1 MDALALRDLVAAR
14 SSRFVAALEQMVN
27 IDCGSFSP
35 DGVDRIAELCETMF
49 RASGWAVERCVSQP
63 AVDGSRLG
71 DTVVGTLDG
80 SGGTR
85 VLLLGHMD
93 TVFDDGTASDRPFTV
108 RGRRA
113 FGPGVSD
120 MKGGLLAGFFAV
132 DALREAGFDSFGR
145 ITYVCNPDEEIGS
158 PSSTEL
164 IRRLAKEHDA
174 ALVLE
179 CAREN
184 GDVVSARKGVTDYR
198 IQIRG
203 RAAHAGVEPEKGRSA
218 VIEAAHKAV
227 AIAALHGRWP
237 GVSCNV
243 GVLRGGTRTNVV
255 AEEAELEVD
264 LRAPELGTLEA
275 AEREIERICAAPT
288 IDGVTVSVESDGWHR
303 PMERTAASTRLVDA
317 AAEVARELGFAIR
330 DTATGGASDG
340 NTTSAA
346 GCPTLD
352 GLGPI
357 GGGAHSPDE
366 WLDLDSVV
374 PRTTLLAAVIT
385 RL

>member
-14 SSRFVAALEQMVN
+14 RDAFVDALERMVN

-35 DGVDRIAELCETMF
+35 EGVDRIGDICATMF
-49 RASGWAVERCVSQP
+49 QASGWMAERIPQRGP
-63 AVDGSRLG
+63 VDGPRLG
-71 DTVVGTLDG
+71 DTVVGTLEG
-80 SGGTR
+80 AGGPR

-93 TVFDDGTASDRPFTV
+93 TVFDDGVAAERPFTV
-108 RGRRA
+108 RDGRA

-132 DALREAGFDSFGR
+132 EALRDAGFDAFER

-158 PSSTEL
+158 PSSNDL
-164 IRRLAKEHDA
+164 IRRLAIEHDA

-179 CAREN
+179 CARAN
-184 GDVVSARKGVTDYR
+184 GDVVSARKGITDYR
-198 IQIRG
+198 IRIRG

-218 VIEAAHKAV
+218 VIEAAHKAI
-227 AIAALHGRWP
+227 AIASVHGRWP

-255 AEEAELEVD
+255 AEEATLEVD
-264 LRAPELGTLEA
+264 LRSPELGTLEA
-275 AEREIERICAAPT
+275 AEREIERICAEPT
-288 IDGVTVSVESDGWHR
+288 LEGVTITVGSDGWHR
-303 PMERTAASTRLVDA
+303 PMEKTPASQRLVD
-317 AAEVARELGFAIR
+317 VAVAVAGELGFTLA
-330 DTATGGASDG
+330 DAATGGASDG

-357 GGGAHSPDE
+357 GGGAHAPDE
-366 WLDLDSVV
+366 WLDLESIV
-374 PRTTLLAAVIT
+374 PRTALLAGIVA

>member
-1 MDALALRDLVAAR
+1 MDALAIRDLVAAR
-14 SSRFVAALEQMVN
+14 RGPFIASLERMVN
-27 IDCGSFSP
+27 IDCGSFGRA
-35 DGVDRIAELCETMF
+35 GVDRIADRCEAMF
-49 RASGWAVERCVSQP
+49 RSSGWTVERSTP
-63 AVDGSRLG
+63 LPDAEGIRLG
-71 DTVVGTLDG
+71 DTVVGTIEG
-80 SGGTR
+80 TGGPR

-93 TVFDDGTASDRPFTV
+93 TVFDDGVASERPFTV
-108 RGRRA
+108 REDRA

-132 DALREAGFDSFGR
+132 DALREAGFDGFER

-158 PSSTEL
+158 PTSKDL
-164 IRRLAKEHDA
+164 IRQLAAEHDA

-179 CAREN
+179 CARAN
-184 GDVVSARKGVTDYR
+184 GDIVSARKGVTDYR
-198 IQIRG
+198 IRIRG

-218 VIEAAHKAV
+218 VIEAAHKAIE
-227 AIAALHGRWP
+227 IAGVHGRWP

-255 AEEAELEVD
+255 AEEAVLEVD
-264 LRAPELGTLEA
+264 LRAPSLETLER
-275 AEREIERICAAPT
+275 AEREIERICAEPT
-288 IDGVTVSVESDGWHR
+288 LEGVTVSVEAHGWHR
-303 PMERTAASTRLVDA
+303 PMEKTPASQRLVD
-317 AAEVARELGFAIR
+317 VAVAVAGELGFDLR
-330 DTATGGASDG
+330 DAATGGASDG

-357 GGGAHSPDE
+357 GGGDHGPDE
-366 WLDLDSVV
+366 WLDLASIV
-374 PRTTLLAAVIT
+374 PRTALLAGVIA

>member
-1 MDALALRDLVAAR
+1 MDALAFRDLVAAR
-14 SSRFVAALEQMVN
+14 RGEFVDALEHMVN

-35 DGVDRIAELCETMF
+35 VGVDRIGDLCATMF
-49 RASGWAVERCVSQP
+49 RASGWMVERIPQGE
-63 AVDGSRLG
+63 AGDGPRLG
-71 DTVVGTLDG
+71 DTLVGTVEG
-80 SGGTR
+80 AGGPR

-93 TVFDDGTASDRPFTV
+93 TVFDDGVAAERPFTV
-108 RGRRA
+108 RDGRA

-132 DALREAGFDSFGR
+132 DALRGAGFDAFER

-158 PSSTEL
+158 PSSNDL
-164 IRRLAKEHDA
+164 IRRLASDHDA

-179 CAREN
+179 CARAN
-184 GDVVSARKGVTDYR
+184 GDLVSARKGITDYR
-198 IQIRG
+198 IRIRG

-218 VIEAAHKAV
+218 VIEAAHKAI
-227 AIAALHGRWP
+227 AIASVHGRWP

-255 AEEAELEVD
+255 AEEATLEVD
-264 LRAPELGTLEA
+264 LRSPELGTLEA
-275 AEREIERICAAPT
+275 AEREIERICSKPT
-288 IDGVTVSVESDGWHR
+288 LEGVTITVGSDGWHR
-303 PMERTAASTRLVDA
+303 PMEKTAASQRLVD
-317 AAEVARELGFAIR
+317 VAVAVAGELGFGLA
-330 DTATGGASDG
+330 DTSTGGASDG

-357 GGGAHSPDE
+357 GGGAHAPDE
-366 WLDLDSVV
+366 WLDVESVV
-374 PRTTLLAAVIT
+374 PRTALLAGVIA

>member
-14 SSRFVAALEQMVN
+14 SDRFVEMLERMVN

-35 DGVDRIAELCETMF
+35 EGVDRIADLCEDAF
-49 RASGWAVERCVSQP
+49 RASGWKIERSP
-63 AVDGSRLG
+63 SRITEDARLG

-80 SGGTR
+80 AGGR
-85 VLLLGHMD
+85 RILLLSHMD
-93 TVFDDGTASDRPFTV
+93 TVFDDGTAAARPFSV
-108 RGRRA
+108 RDRRA
-113 FGPGVSD
+113 YGPGVSD
-120 MKGGLLAGFFAV
+120 MKGGLLAGFFAIE
-132 DALREAGFDSFGR
+132 ALLEAGFDGFER

-158 PSSTEL
+158 PSSKDL
-164 IRRLAKEHDA
+164 IGRLAPEHDA

-179 CAREN
+179 CARAN

-198 IQIRG
+198 IRIRG
-203 RAAHAGVEPEKGRSA
+203 RAAHAGVEPEAGRSA
-218 VIEAAHKAV
+218 VLEAAHKAI
-227 AIAALHGRWP
+227 AIAGVHGRWP

-255 AEEAELEVD
+255 AEEAVLEVD
-264 LRAPELGTLEA
+264 LRSPELATLET
-275 AEREIERICAAPT
+275 AEREIERICAEPA
-288 IDGVTVSVESDGWHR
+288 IDGVTITVESDGWHR
-303 PMERTAASTRLVDA
+303 PMQKTARSQRLVDTA
-317 AAEVARELGFAIR
+317 VAVAGELGFALR

-352 GLGPI
+352 GLGPV
-357 GGGAHSPDE
+357 GGGAHGPDE
-366 WLDLDSVV
+366 WLDVDSIV
-374 PRTTLLAAVIT
+374 PRTALLAGVIA

>member
-1 MDALALRDLVAAR
+1 MDALAIRDLVAAR
-14 SSRFVAALEQMVN
+14 RGPFIASLERMVN
-27 IDCGSFSP
+27 IDCGSFGRA
-35 DGVDRIAELCETMF
+35 GVDRIADRCEAMF
-49 RASGWAVERCVSQP
+49 RSSGWTVERSTP
-63 AVDGSRLG
+63 LPDADGMQLG
-71 DTVVGTLDG
+71 DTVVGTIEG
-80 SGGTR
+80 TGGPR

-93 TVFDDGTASDRPFTV
+93 TVFDDGVASERPFTV
-108 RGRRA
+108 REDRA

-132 DALREAGFDSFGR
+132 DALREAGFEGFER

-158 PSSTEL
+158 PTSKDL
-164 IRRLAKEHDA
+164 IRQLAAEHDA

-179 CAREN
+179 CARAN
-184 GDVVSARKGVTDYR
+184 GDIVSARKGVTDYR
-198 IQIRG
+198 IRIRG

-218 VIEAAHKAV
+218 VIEAAHKAIE
-227 AIAALHGRWP
+227 IAGVHGRWP

-255 AEEAELEVD
+255 AEEAVLEVD
-264 LRAPELGTLEA
+264 LRAPSLETLER
-275 AEREIERICAAPT
+275 AEREIERICAEPT
-288 IDGVTVSVESDGWHR
+288 LEGVTVSVEAHGWHR
-303 PMERTAASTRLVDA
+303 PMEKTPASQRLVD
-317 AAEVARELGFAIR
+317 VAVAVAGELGFDLHDA
-330 DTATGGASDG
+330 ATGGASDG

-357 GGGAHSPDE
+357 GGGDHGPDE
-366 WLDLDSVV
+366 WLDLASIV
-374 PRTTLLAAVIT
+374 PRTALLAGVIA